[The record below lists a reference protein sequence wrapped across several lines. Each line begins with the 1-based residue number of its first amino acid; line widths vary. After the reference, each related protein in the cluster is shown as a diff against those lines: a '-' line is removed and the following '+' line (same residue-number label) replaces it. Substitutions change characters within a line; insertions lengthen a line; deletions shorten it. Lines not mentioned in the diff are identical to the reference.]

1 MKRKNITA
9 FVFGVIAAGLL
20 WQFYLK
26 PKYDIHTGDKEA
38 VALLHQADV
47 DALEQATS
55 ELQGELIYSS
65 AGGEEVK
72 REDLLDTSSAAP
84 ESFEFQSNANKPL
97 DPYQQAARGDKR
109 RETKIVLDSNNI
121 LVKPDAAAKMP
132 DPISEEELKISQD
145 QELKN
150 RLSIIKAPVK
160 YHLIKNQNEYDAFKK
175 QNAGP
180 YNAKV
185 NFAKEMLLLL
195 ESDSR
200 LSSGFFEIDEVL
212 EEKNTL
218 DVYYRV
224 SIIGTSGRQDIM
236 PYKVLP
242 KSNKKIS
249 LKQIK

>member
-9 FVFGVIAAGLL
+9 FVLGVIAAGLL

-26 PKYDIHTGDKEA
+26 PKYDIHTGDEDTM
-38 VALLHQADV
+38 ALLRQADV

-55 ELQGELIYSS
+55 EVAGQVLYST
-65 AGGEEVK
+65 ADGDVK

-84 ESFEFQSNANKPL
+84 ESFDFQSTANKPL

-132 DPISEEELKISQD
+132 EPISEEEEKISKD

-185 NFAKEMLLLL
+185 NFGKEMILFL

-200 LSSGFFEIDEVL
+200 LSSGFFEIDDVL
-212 EEKNTL
+212 EEKGTL

-224 SIIGTSGRQDIM
+224 NIIGTSARQDIM

-242 KSNKKIS
+242 KSAKEIS

>member
-9 FVFGVIAAGLL
+9 FVLGVIAAGLL

-26 PKYDIHTGDKEA
+26 PKYDIHTEDSETM
-38 VALLHQADV
+38 ALLHQADA
-47 DALEQATS
+47 DALEQATAGIS
-55 ELQGELIYSS
+55 GELLYSTTQ
-65 AGGEEVK
+65 EEVK

-84 ESFEFQSNANKPL
+84 ESFDFQSTANKPL
-97 DPYQQAARGDKR
+97 NPYQQAALGDKR

-132 DPISEEELKISQD
+132 EPLSEEEQKISKD

-160 YHLIKNQNEYDAFKK
+160 YHLIKNQGEYDAFKK
-175 QNAGP
+175 QNPGP
-180 YNAKV
+180 YNAKI

-212 EEKNTL
+212 EEKNTI

-224 SIIGTSGRQDIM
+224 SIIGTSARQDIM
-236 PYKVLP
+236 PYKVLT